1 MVEAAAG
8 QCDASLVVP
17 GGVWSD
23 RTILNGGTRDAAAEY
38 LNSQQGGTKASG
50 ERDADDGG
58 TGHRDGAATIKYE
71 FPETGAGQSNHIEVL
86 VQLLRACASGMMLPE
101 FMLTANVSEGN
112 FASTLVSEGPFH
124 KGMKY
129 EQSLMVSEDLRII
142 WQALR
147 RAPDPRL
154 DITLADLEQVT
165 IEAKPPRV
173 QTRNRKEDFEI
184 GMDLWKNGRISGKT
198 LNKQEGYEYEEE
210 QSQIAIERPAE
221 LPPPLNDRSSTAL
234 LVRIRITREIH

>member
-1 MVEAAAG
+1 MEAPG
-8 QCDASLVVP
+8 IVTVP
-17 GGVWSD
+17 
-23 RTILNGGTRDAAAEY
+23 
-38 LNSQQGGTKASG
+38 
-50 ERDADDGG
+50 
-58 TGHRDGAATIKYE
+58 ATIKYE

-147 RAPDPRL
+147 WGAQTRAL

-210 QSQIAIERPAE
+210 QAQIAIERPTE
-221 LPPPLNDRSSTAL
+221 LPPPLNDRSSTGTPGPNPDHKGDPLKEKGVLAGDPNRQPAG
-234 LVRIRITREIH
+234 V